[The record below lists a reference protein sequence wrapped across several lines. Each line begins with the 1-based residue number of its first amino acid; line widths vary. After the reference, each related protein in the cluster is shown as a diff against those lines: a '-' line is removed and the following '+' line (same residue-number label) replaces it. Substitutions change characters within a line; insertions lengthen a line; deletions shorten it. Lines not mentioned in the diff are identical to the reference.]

1 MSLHELIVT
10 DDVKTALQSYVQT
23 QGYQQAIVL
32 CDTNTEQFCLPHLNL
47 GFPVLTMPA
56 GEQHKTLKV
65 AEQIIEQ
72 LMQLQCGKQTV
83 LINLGG
89 GVVSDLGGFVASVFK
104 RGIPFINVPTTL
116 LGMVDAAIGG
126 KTGLDHAFA
135 KNIIGS
141 IYQPKAVFVDVR
153 FLNTMPAIETLSTF
167 AEVFKIAIV
176 ANAGLYKQLIDHP
189 WPSAQTGA
197 LQSLI
202 QQSIQSK
209 LQLVE
214 QDPHDQSVRQL
225 LNFGHT
231 YGHAYEAF
239 LWQSGRPISHGQAVL
254 WGMKKE
260 IALAVHLGVLPL
272 EEASHIMRGFELY
285 QFERPQVEP
294 EFMQLLPFLL
304 MDKKNSEQYIGFSL
318 PTKIGVGQIQFKV
331 KTEQL
336 KNCYA
341 LPII

>member
-10 DDVKTALQSYVQT
+10 DDVKSALQSYVQT
-23 QGYQQAIVL
+23 QGYQQIIVL
-32 CDTNTEQFCLPHLNL
+32 CDSNTEQYCLPQLNMD
-47 GFPVLTMPA
+47 FPVLTMPA
-56 GEQHKTLKV
+56 GEQNKTLKV
-65 AEQIIEQ
+65 AEQIIDQ
-72 LMQLQCGKQTV
+72 LMQLQCSKQTL

-104 RGIPFINVPTTL
+104 RGIPFVNVPTTL

-135 KNIIGS
+135 KNIIGTV
-141 IYQPKAVFVDVR
+141 YQPKAVFVDVR

-167 AEVFKIAIV
+167 AELFKIAII
-176 ANAGLYKQLIDHP
+176 ANADLFQELIAHP
-189 WPSAQTGA
+189 WPSAQSGK
-197 LQSLI
+197 LQNLI

-214 QDPHDQSVRQL
+214 HDPHDQSVRQL

-239 LWQSGRPISHGQAVL
+239 LWQSNRPISHGQAVL

-260 IALAVHLGVLPL
+260 VALAVHLGVLPL
-272 EEASHIMRGFELY
+272 LEAKSIMQGFELF
-285 QFERPQVEP
+285 QFETPQVEP
-294 EFMQLLPFLL
+294 DFMQLLPFLL
-304 MDKKNSEQYIGFSL
+304 MDKKNSDQSIGFSL

-331 KTEQL
+331 KPEQL